1 MEKNEENF
9 VGEAISHFCLLR
21 NMSVQSL
28 AHSVSMDGEDLRLSL
43 AGDRKLTATELIKIM
58 HVLNM
63 SFKDF
68 DLPA

>member
-1 MEKNEENF
+1 MERNEKNF
-9 VGEAISHFCLLR
+9 VGEAINHFCLLR
-21 NMSVQSL
+21 DMSVQSL
-28 AHSVSMDGEDLRLSL
+28 ADSVFMDGEDLRLSL